1 MTIVSSDP
9 SWWPFINSYHIFGY
23 FTVAAS
29 VGVIYDWALTFG
41 QEVELFWSRR
51 WSLMTILYLSIRY
64 IGLGYVVLKM
74 LTNVPTI
81 SISDSGCRIMYN
93 TLESTNEVVEVMLGV
108 IMIARLN
115 AMYQRSTK
123 VLVFLVVIFLAVRI
137 ANAVMAAISMT
148 QISVEEVVLSG
159 TYGCNI
165 EYAGNTILLYTITW
179 ILAIAFE
186 ILVLCL
192 AVWIAIKQLRELR
205 QHSTK
210 CIFSD
215 RLTVNVLMKTH
226 LSYFASFVAVSGF
239 YVGFFSPTLSANLNS
254 PGTQIYL
261 GFAQIFQ
268 FAQLFVLGPRL
279 ILSVREHH
287 VKHLASPDSGTGTP
301 IAFQEHMSVSS
312 V

>member
-1 MTIVSSDP
+1 MTIVSNDP
-9 SWWPFINSYHIFGY
+9 SWWPLINSSRIFGY

-41 QEVELFWSRR
+41 QEVELFWCRR
-51 WSLMTILYLSIRY
+51 WSLMNVLYLSIRY

-74 LTNVPTI
+74 LTNIPTI
-81 SISDSGCRIMYN
+81 SISDSGCRIMYDI
-93 TLESTNEVVEVMLGV
+93 LETTNEVVEVMLGV

-137 ANAVMAAISMT
+137 ANAVMAAISMM
-148 QISVEEVVLSG
+148 QISVEEAVLSG
-159 TYGCNI
+159 TYVCKIN
-165 EYAGNTILLYTITW
+165 YAGNTILLYTITW

-186 ILVLCL
+186 IIVLCL
-192 AVWIAIKQLRELR
+192 AVWSAIKQLRELR
-205 QHSTK
+205 QHSIK

-215 RLTVNVLMKTH
+215 RSTVTVLMKTH

-254 PGTQIYL
+254 PETQVYL

-279 ILSVREHH
+279 ILSIREYDA
-287 VKHLASPDSGTGTP
+287 KRFASPDTASATS
-301 IAFQEHMSVSS
+301 IAFQEHTSVNN

>member
-1 MTIVSSDP
+1 M
-9 SWWPFINSYHIFGY
+9 
-23 FTVAAS
+23 
-29 VGVIYDWALTFG
+29 YD
-41 QEVELFWSRR
+41 
-51 WSLMTILYLSIRY
+51 
-64 IGLGYVVLKM
+64 
-74 LTNVPTI
+74 
-81 SISDSGCRIMYN
+81 

-137 ANAVMAAISMT
+137 ANAVMAAISMM

-159 TYGCNI
+159 TYGCKIN
-165 EYAGNTILLYTITW
+165 YAGNTILLYTITW

-186 ILVLCL
+186 IIVLCL
-192 AVWIAIKQLRELR
+192 AVWSAMKQLRELR
-205 QHSTK
+205 QHSIK

-215 RLTVNVLMKTH
+215 RSTVTVLMKTH

-254 PGTQIYL
+254 PETQVYL

-279 ILSVREHH
+279 ILSIREYDA
-287 VKHLASPDSGTGTP
+287 KRFASPDTASATS
-301 IAFQEHMSVSS
+301 IAFQEHTSVNS